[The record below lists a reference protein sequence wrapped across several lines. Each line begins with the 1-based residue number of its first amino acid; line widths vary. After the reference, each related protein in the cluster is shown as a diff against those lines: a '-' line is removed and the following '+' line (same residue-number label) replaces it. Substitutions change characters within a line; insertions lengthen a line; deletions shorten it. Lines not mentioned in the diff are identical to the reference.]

1 MCTCRHPFF
10 FFKCIFLLMLIMK
23 YTAVGQKYIC
33 FSELSV
39 QQLISGV
46 VILSETC
53 LVHFE
58 EWQMSSIRS
67 TV

>member
-1 MCTCRHPFF
+1 M
-10 FFKCIFLLMLIMK
+10 FLLTLIKK
-23 YTAVGQKYIC
+23 YIAVGQKYIC
-33 FSELSV
+33 FSELSAPV
-39 QQLISGV
+39 QQIISGV

-58 EWQMSSIRS
+58 HQQMSTIRS

>member
-1 MCTCRHPFF
+1 
-10 FFKCIFLLMLIMK
+10 MLIMK